1 MTETR
6 SLLESHEASYPDP
19 IRLAKGAP
27 LVLTGRE
34 DSGTAIAFSGRSRR
48 TAGRAG
54 CRKA

>member
-1 MTETR
+1 MTEAR

-48 TAGRAG
+48 TAGTTPPSS
-54 CRKA
+54 